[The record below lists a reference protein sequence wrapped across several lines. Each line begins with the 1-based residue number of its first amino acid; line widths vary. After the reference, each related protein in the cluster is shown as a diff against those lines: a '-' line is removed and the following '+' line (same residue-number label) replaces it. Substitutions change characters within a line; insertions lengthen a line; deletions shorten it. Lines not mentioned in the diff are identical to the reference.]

1 VLHFLIE
8 PGLTNEFRSWEITV
22 IDDALAASS
31 KDANPV
37 EWARLMNNKGLIL
50 IGLDKFSEA
59 EAAFMAAF
67 AMADSPLKCKI
78 LLNSAKNNFLAN
90 KTENA
95 LKQLNKIAP
104 LAKEC
109 PRRQAVLFTGYNHL
123 IKGEIL
129 YRSKNDKL
137 ALTEF
142 KMAEYSFEGEADL
155 SGVGVSCME
164 IARVH
169 INNKNLPIAWP
180 FLKKSESCLAK
191 FGPEESLGV
200 VVCRAVALYY
210 DGKEEE
216 AEALLKKAYMG
227 IDEFGFARYMVS
239 EMLDAYLYIRL
250 KSVRFQKN
258 LM

>member
-1 VLHFLIE
+1 MKE
-8 PGLTNEFRSWEITV
+8 PQTAVNYYSDLKS
-22 IDDALAASS
+22 IDEALEACN
-31 KDANPV
+31 KTANPV

-50 IGLDKFSEA
+50 ISLDKFSDA
-59 EAAFMAAF
+59 EATFIAAF
-67 AMADSPLKCKI
+67 PQADSPLKCKI
-78 LLNSAKNNFLAN
+78 LLNSAKNNLLAN
-90 KTENA
+90 NTENA

-109 PRRQAVLFTGYNHL
+109 PRRQATLFTGYTRL
-123 IKGEIL
+123 IKGEAL
-129 YRSKNDKL
+129 YRAKNDKL
-137 ALTEF
+137 ALAEF

-155 SGVGVSCME
+155 SGVGISCME

-169 INNKNLPIAWP
+169 INNKNLTIAWP

-191 FGPEESLGV
+191 FGPDESLGV

-258 LM
+258 FL

>member
-1 VLHFLIE
+1 MKESKSAVNYYFDLK
-8 PGLTNEFRSWEITV
+8 S
-22 IDDALAASS
+22 IDDALAASN

-37 EWARLMNNKGLIL
+37 DWASLMNNKGLIL
-50 IGLDKFSEA
+50 ISLDKFSDA
-59 EAAFMAAF
+59 EAVFIAAF
-67 AMADSPLKCKI
+67 PMADSPLKCKI
-78 LLNSAKNNFLAN
+78 LLNSAKNNLLAN
-90 KTENA
+90 QTENA
-95 LKQLNKIAP
+95 LKQLIKIAP

-109 PRRQAVLFTGYNHL
+109 PRRQAVLFTGYTRL

-129 YRSKNDKL
+129 YRGKNDKL

-155 SGVGVSCME
+155 SGVGISCME

-169 INNKNLPIAWP
+169 VNNKNLPIAWP
-180 FLKKSESCLAK
+180 FLKKSENCLAK
-191 FGPEESLGV
+191 FGPDESLGV

-216 AEALLKKAYMG
+216 AEALLKKAYEG

-258 LM
+258 FM

>member
-1 VLHFLIE
+1 MEESKSAVNYYFDLQSVD
-8 PGLTNEFRSWEITV
+8 N
-22 IDDALAASS
+22 ALAAIN
-31 KDANPV
+31 KEANPL
-37 EWARLMNNKGLIL
+37 EWARLMNNRGIIL

-59 EAAFMAAF
+59 EAAFIAAF
-67 AMADSPLKCKI
+67 PVADSPLKCKI
-78 LLNSAKNNFLAN
+78 LLNSAKNNFFAN
-90 KTENA
+90 NSENA

-109 PRRQAVLFTGYNHL
+109 PRRQAPLFIGHAQL

-129 YRSKNDKL
+129 YRGKNEKL

-142 KMAEYSFEGEADL
+142 MKAEYSFEGEADL
-155 SGVGVSCME
+155 SGVGISCME

-169 INNKNLPIAWP
+169 VNNKNLSMAWP
-180 FLKKSESCLAK
+180 FLKKSENCLAK

-200 VVCRAVALYY
+200 VVCKAVALYY
-210 DGKEEE
+210 DGKELE
-216 AEALLKKAYMG
+216 AEALLKQAYVG

-250 KSVRFQKN
+250 KSVKFQKN
-258 LM
+258 FM